1 MSDSI
6 FPRPGQ
12 TALFVVDIQER
23 LLPAMPEAAVALM
36 LRQTHILIELA
47 REFGW
52 PVYYSEQYPKGLG
65 PTEASLLQKLQEAN
79 ATRIEKV
86 EFSAARN
93 EVFAQTVLPRLPSH
107 VIVVG
112 METHICVLQTVS
124 DLQARGHQIFIPN
137 DAVASRLESN
147 RQNGIQLMRQAGAV
161 ETNTESLM
169 FYYLQKAGTDA
180 FKRFQK
186 MIL

>member
-6 FPRPGQ
+6 FPRQGQ
-12 TALFVVDIQER
+12 TALFVIDIQER
-23 LLPAMPEAAVALM
+23 LLPAMPQESTQLM
-36 LRQTHILIELA
+36 IRQTLILIELA
-47 REFGW
+47 KEFGW
-52 PVYYSEQYPKGLG
+52 PIYYSEQYPRGLG
-65 PTEASLLQKLQEAN
+65 PTESSILERLVDAN

-93 EVFAQTVLPRLPSH
+93 EVFAQTILPRLPSH
-107 VIVVG
+107 VVVCG

-124 DLQARGHQIFIPN
+124 DLQARGHQVFVAN
-137 DAVASRLESN
+137 DAVASRVESN
-147 RQNGIQLMRQAGAV
+147 RKNGLELMRQAGAV

-169 FYYLQKAGTDA
+169 FYYLQKAGGDV

-186 MIL
+186 MIV

>member
-12 TALFVVDIQER
+12 TALFVIDIQER
-23 LLPAMPEAAVALM
+23 LLPAMPAEAVALM
-36 LRQTHILIELA
+36 LRQTEILIALA
-47 REFGW
+47 QEFQW
-52 PVYYSEQYPKGLG
+52 PIYYSEQYPRGLG
-65 PTEASLLQKLQEAN
+65 ATESGLLEKLVAAN

-86 EFSAARN
+86 EFSAVRN
-93 EVFAQTVLPRLPSH
+93 DVFAQTILPRLPSH
-107 VIVVG
+107 VVVCG

-124 DLQARGHQIFIPN
+124 DLQARGHQVFVPN
-137 DAVASRLESN
+137 DAVASRVESN
-147 RQNGIQLMRQAGAV
+147 RANGLALMRQAGAV

-186 MIL
+186 MIR